1 MRSFVYERPET
12 IDEALKLLDADTRP
26 LAGGTDLL
34 TLMKGDIAAP
44 ERLLDIKRLSE
55 LSDQITLDGDR
66 IGIGALATLAQLETD
81 ELVMAHLPALAEAA
95 EVAATPQLRNMA
107 TIGGNVLQR
116 PRCWYYRNDDV
127 QCWLKGGDEC
137 FARGGDN
144 REHAIFDVSPCV
156 AAHPSDLAAV
166 LVAYGATVHYRDT
179 GGEHEIAAEDFF
191 QAPTDDRRIEHV
203 LPETAVITGVTIPLP
218 KEGARSTYLKAMDR
232 KVWAFALAG
241 VAVSLEMDGDM
252 VSAAR
257 VVLGG
262 VAPVPVRAP
271 EAESVLVGSR
281 LDSEVANRAAQAA
294 IAGAEPLSHNGY
306 KVPLVIALVRKAI
319 MGE

>member
-66 IGIGALATLAQLETD
+66 IGIGALATLAQLEID
-81 ELVMAHLPALAEAA
+81 ELVMSHLPALAEAA

-218 KEGARSTYLKAMDR
+218 KESARSTYLKAMDR
-232 KVWAFALAG
+232 KAWAFALAG

-294 IAGAEPLSHNGY
+294 IAGTEPLSHNGY